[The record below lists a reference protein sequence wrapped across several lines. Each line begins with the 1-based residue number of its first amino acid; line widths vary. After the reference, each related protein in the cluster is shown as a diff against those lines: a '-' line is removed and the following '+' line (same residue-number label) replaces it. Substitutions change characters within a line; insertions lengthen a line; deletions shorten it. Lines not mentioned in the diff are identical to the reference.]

1 VIASRR
7 DFLEAAGRGAC
18 ALGAFGLGIAA
29 LAPQSQ
35 GAAPVALRPPG
46 AREAGRFLAAC
57 ARCGLCAR
65 ACPYD
70 TLRLARLA
78 DDAPA
83 GTPIYVAR
91 DVPCEMCPDIPCVV
105 ACPTGALDKSLVDI
119 AKARMG
125 TAVLTSPETCL
136 NVRGLRCDVCY
147 RVCPLIEKA
156 ITLEAQHNAGTGR
169 HARLVPV
176 VHAEA
181 CTGCGKCEKSCV
193 LEEAAIKVL
202 PVALAASRAG
212 KHDVYGNR
220 ARTS

>member
-1 VIASRR
+1 VTTSRR
-7 DFLEAAGRGAC
+7 EFFETAGRSAC
-18 ALGAFGLGIAA
+18 ALGALGLGIAA
-29 LAPQSQ
+29 LAPESQ

-46 AREAGRFLAAC
+46 ARDGDRFLAAC
-57 ARCGLCAR
+57 ARCGLCVR

-70 TLRLARLA
+70 TLRLARMT

-91 DVPCEMCPDIPCVV
+91 DVPCEMCPDIPCVG
-105 ACPTGALDKSLVDI
+105 ACPTGALDKSLADI

-125 TAVLTSPETCL
+125 SAVLVSPETCL

-169 HARLVPV
+169 HVRFVPV

-181 CTGCGKCEKSCV
+181 CTGCGKCEKACV
-193 LEEAAIKVL
+193 LEQAAIKVL
-202 PVALAASRAG
+202 PLALAAAKAG
-212 KHDVYGNR
+212 AHDVYGHR